1 LQQVTAIARN
11 MVARWGMSERVGL
24 VSFSDRPSPFGAGG
38 DMGQRDYSDAT
49 AAAIDDETHELVASA
64 YKQVRAMLTE
74 HRATLERI
82 AMELRRHET
91 LDAKQLA
98 QILVET
104 GVSLAEVAPT
114 SGAETLPEA
123 PNTAALGSPMSGI
136 GMTGQDGGT
145 PDGANLP
152 QN

>member
-1 LQQVTAIARN
+1 
-11 MVARWGMSERVGL
+11 MVAHWGMSERVGL

-49 AAAIDDETHELVASA
+49 AALIDEETHILVESA
-64 YKQVRAMLTE
+64 YTQVRTMVSD

-82 AMELRRHET
+82 ATELRRHGP

-114 SGAETLPEA
+114 SGAETLP
-123 PNTAALGSPMSGI
+123 NTPPPASSDATTNGGLGAATTALASPM
-136 GMTGQDGGT
+136 
-145 PDGANLP
+145 AA
-152 QN
+152 